1 MKINFKAEIMQD
13 QAAPTPDR
21 IDRRLLALLQQDARL
36 TQEQLAEQV
45 GLSASAVQR
54 RVRRLEQMGI
64 IQGYRA
70 VLNPRALGLELSTL
84 LSVRLEKHRAGSQ
97 RSPLESFRAAV
108 QTWPEVVECL
118 ALTGEMDYMLRVHVQ
133 DMDHY
138 AHFVLETLLKHESV
152 EDVKSSF
159 VLAQIKPYTGIAV

>member
-1 MKINFKAEIMQD
+1 
-13 QAAPTPDR
+13 
-21 IDRRLLALLQQDARL
+21 
-36 TQEQLAEQV
+36 
-45 GLSASAVQR
+45 
-54 RVRRLEQMGI
+54 MGI